1 MLEHEIKFTPGPWF
15 QVPDLNWV
23 APGVHAEAAA
33 TRSLQASYFD
43 TDDLRIARSGASL
56 RYRSDE
62 GWTVKLPVGLDEGL
76 TREEVHVDGEPGEPP
91 EAALDLVRSLAR
103 SAPVRLVA
111 HLDTERK
118 VVVLRDRHGR
128 KLAEVVDDEVSLVDG
143 TRVAA
148 RFRELEVEFTE
159 DASATLVAS
168 VTARL
173 RAAGAGQPDPVPKI
187 VRALGP
193 RAAEPPDV
201 PTAPRLDRTS
211 TPIDVVRA
219 TIASGTQ
226 RLLANDP
233 VVRRGSDPEGVHQA
247 RVATRR
253 LRSDLRTFGALL
265 EPEWTDALR
274 AELGWIGGLLGAVRD
289 ADVLLARLDDRIAGL
304 PPPDVDDG
312 KHLLD
317 ALNESREH
325 GRAELLDAM
334 RSTRYLALLDHLVDA
349 SREPALAL
357 DANVDDLELAG
368 FARRPWRKLR
378 KAVEALGDDPSDH
391 ALHRV
396 RIRAKRARYAS
407 EAVAPV
413 FGKRARKFSRA
424 MAAVQD
430 VLGEHQD
437 AVVASD
443 WLRAHA
449 TGAGTFV
456 AGELVAIERETARA
470 TRDEWR
476 RLWRTARRKR
486 LRRWMRPD

>member
-1 MLEHEIKFTPGPWF
+1 MNPASRPRPRSTSC
-15 QVPDLNWV
+15 
-23 APGVHAEAAA
+23 AP
-33 TRSLQASYFD
+33 S
-43 TDDLRIARSGASL
+43 
-56 RYRSDE
+56 
-62 GWTVKLPVGLDEGL
+62 P
-76 TREEVHVDGEPGEPP
+76 
-91 EAALDLVRSLAR
+91 R

-143 TRVAA
+143 TRLAA

-159 DASATLVAS
+159 DASPSFVAS

-201 PTAPRLDRTS
+201 PPAPRLGRTS

-219 TIASGTQ
+219 AIASGTQ

-233 VVRRGSDPEGVHQA
+233 VVRQDSDPEGVHQA

-265 EPEWTDALR
+265 DPDWTDALR

-289 ADVLLARLDDRIAGL
+289 ADVLLERLDDRIAAL
-304 PPPDVDDG
+304 PPPDVDDA

-317 ALNESREH
+317 ALSERRERD
-325 GRAELLDAM
+325 RAELLDAM
-334 RSTRYLALLDHLVDA
+334 RSPRYLALLDHLVDA

-357 DANVDDLELAG
+357 DADVDDLELAG
-368 FARRPWRKLR
+368 FAPTVAQAAEGGRRVGGRSERPRAASRAHPGQARAVRVGSRRAGVRQVGARVLARDGSRARRPR
-378 KAVEALGDDPSDH
+378 
-391 ALHRV
+391 
-396 RIRAKRARYAS
+396 RAPGRGRR
-407 EAVAPV
+407 ERVAP
-413 FGKRARKFSRA
+413 R
-424 MAAVQD
+424 
-430 VLGEHQD
+430 
-437 AVVASD
+437 
-443 WLRAHA
+443 HA

-456 AGELVAIERETARA
+456 AGELVAIERATARA

-476 RLWRTARRKR
+476 RVWATARRKR
-486 LRRWMRPD
+486 LRRWMQPD